1 MPYFNKTIQLALYIW
16 LTFVPVLSAQKT
28 ANTLI
33 REVYIK
39 MSMVKSYTAD
49 AYIEADLPMI
59 KIQPTQ
65 ASILFN
71 QKDKF
76 KLISKGIVVLPKQ
89 GINNLQNIIQ
99 DTNSFTAVRSGKEM
113 IKDNFTDIISI
124 IPNSDTGDV
133 VLAKLWI
140 DPINSLVYKS
150 QITTR
155 ENGTIGIEN
164 YYTSQKLRGLPD
176 RIVFTVDIK
185 KFKVPKGM
193 TTDINRSNSSEDKI
207 IKESNTG
214 KIYLTIS
221 NYKF

>member
-1 MPYFNKTIQLALYIW
+1 MPYFNKTILLAVYIW
-16 LTFVPVLSAQKT
+16 LTFVPFLSAQKT

-33 REVYIK
+33 GEVYHKMNTIK
-39 MSMVKSYTAD
+39 AYTAD

-89 GINNLQNIIQ
+89 GINNLPNIIQ
-99 DTNSFTAVRSGKEM
+99 DTNSFTAVRSGKET
-113 IKDNFTDIISI
+113 IKDNITDIISI

-164 YYTSQKLRGLPD
+164 YYKSQKMRGLPD

-185 KFKVPKGM
+185 KFKIPKGM
-193 TTDINRSNSSEDKI
+193 TTDINRSNSIEDKI
-207 IKESNTG
+207 IKDSNTG